1 MSHYDLIILGSGPA
15 GRAAAIQAGKLKRKV
30 LVIDRKDNL
39 GGVSIHTGTIPSK
52 TLRETVL
59 NLSGWR
65 ERSFYG
71 RAYRVKDNI
80 GAQDLKA
87 RMHITLG
94 HEVDVLEHQFNRNHV
109 TTQFGQARF
118 TGTNEVEITADAGE
132 TSRVTGDRFLIA
144 TGTVTHRPKEVPFNG
159 TTILD
164 SDEILAMA
172 QLPRSLVVV
181 GAGVIGVEYAT
192 MFSALDMR
200 VTLIEPR
207 ATFLDFID
215 RFTISEF
222 THLIR
227 ENGVDL
233 RLGSPIEKIEDAGK
247 HVEVTLANG
256 RHVRTEMLLYTAGR
270 MGATADLNLAAVGLE
285 TDKRGRL
292 EVDRKTYQTHVPHI
306 YAAGDVIG
314 HPSLA
319 STSLQQGR
327 VAACHALETPTLPE
341 SPWFPYGIY
350 SVPELSTCGMSEEE
364 AQERAIPYEVG
375 IARFRETSR
384 GHIMGVENGMLK
396 MLVSLK
402 TRRLLGVQII
412 GEGATELIHIAQAVL
427 NLKGTVDY
435 FVENTFN
442 YPTLAEAYK
451 IAGLDAFN
459 RMPIPEEFKVKRKAA
474 E

>member
-1 MSHYDLIILGSGPA
+1 MAHYDLIIIGSGPA

-30 LVIDRKDNL
+30 LVVDRKDRL
-39 GGVSIHTGTIPSK
+39 GGVSVHTGTIPSK

-59 NLSGWR
+59 NLSGYR

-71 RAYRVKDNI
+71 RSYRVKDNI
-80 GAQDLKA
+80 DAGDLKA
-87 RMHITLG
+87 RLHMTLD

-109 TTQFGQARF
+109 DTLLGMAKSV
-118 TGTNEVEITADAGE
+118 GPNEIEVATEAGD
-132 TSRVTGDRFLIA
+132 TSRITGDKFLIA
-144 TGTVTHRPKEVPFNG
+144 TGTKTYRPDYVPFNG
-159 TTILD
+159 RTVVD
-164 SDEILAMA
+164 SDEFLEMSEI
-172 QLPRSLVVV
+172 PRSLVVV

-192 MFSALDMR
+192 MFSALDVT

-207 ATFLDFID
+207 DSFLDFID
-215 RFTISEF
+215 SALISDF
-222 THLIR
+222 THQIK

-233 RLGSPIEKIEDAGK
+233 RLGSAITQIEDAGK
-247 HVEVTLANG
+247 HVEVSLENG
-256 RHVRTEMLLYTAGR
+256 RHVRADMLLFAAGR
-270 MGATADLNLAAVGLE
+270 MGATDKLGLEVVGLK
-285 TDKRGRL
+285 TDHRGRL
-292 EVDRKTYQTHVPHI
+292 EVDRKSYQTKVPHI

-327 VAACHALETPTLPE
+327 VAGCHALDTPTLGE

-350 SVPELSTCGMSEEE
+350 SVPEISTCGMSEEE
-364 AQERAIPYEVG
+364 MQEREIPYEIGV
-375 IARFRETSR
+375 ARFRETSR
-384 GHIMGVENGMLK
+384 GQIMGLEHGMLK

-402 TRRLLGVQII
+402 TRRVLGVQIV

-435 FVENTFN
+435 FVKNTFN

-459 RMPIPEEFKVKRKAA
+459 RMPIPDEFKVKKKP
-474 E
+474 

>member
-1 MSHYDLIILGSGPA
+1 MAHYDLIIIGSGPA

-30 LVIDRKDNL
+30 LVVDRKDRL
-39 GGVSIHTGTIPSK
+39 GGVSVHTGTIPSK

-59 NLSGWR
+59 NLSGYR

-71 RAYRVKDNI
+71 RSYRVKDNI
-80 GAQDLKA
+80 DAGDLKA
-87 RMHITLG
+87 RLHMTLD

-109 TTQFGQARF
+109 DTLLGMAKFVGP
-118 TGTNEVEITADAGE
+118 NEIEVATEAGD
-132 TSRVTGDRFLIA
+132 TSRITGDKFLIA
-144 TGTVTHRPKEVPFNG
+144 TGTKTYRPDYVPFNG
-159 TTILD
+159 RTVVD
-164 SDEILAMA
+164 SDEFLEMSEI
-172 QLPRSLVVV
+172 PRSLVVV

-192 MFSALDMR
+192 MFSALDVT

-207 ATFLDFID
+207 DSFLDFID
-215 RFTISEF
+215 AALISDF
-222 THLIR
+222 THQIK

-233 RLGSPIEKIEDAGK
+233 RLGSQITKIEDAK
-247 HVEVTLANG
+247 THVEVSLENG
-256 RHVRTEMLLYTAGR
+256 RHVRADMLLFAAGR
-270 MGATADLNLAAVGLE
+270 MGATDKLGLDVVGLK
-285 TDKRGRL
+285 TDHRGRL
-292 EVDRKTYQTHVPHI
+292 EVDRKSYQTKVPHI

-327 VAACHALETPTLPE
+327 VAGCHALETPTLGE

-350 SVPELSTCGMSEEE
+350 SVPEISTCGMSEEE
-364 AQERAIPYEVG
+364 MQEREIPYEIGV
-375 IARFRETSR
+375 ARFRETSR
-384 GHIMGVENGMLK
+384 GQIMGLEHGMLK

-402 TRRLLGVQII
+402 TRRVLGVQIV

-435 FVENTFN
+435 FVKNTFN

-459 RMPIPEEFKVKRKAA
+459 RMPIPDEFKVQKKP
-474 E
+474 